1 MWINHGIW
9 LSRLLWNKFRI
20 TDKVQNIV
28 LSYLVSVETRQL
40 TLNFISKPRND
51 RHNLI
56 RQMVRERFSNKQIAD
71 FLNKKGLKTP
81 RGECYYAE
89 LVGATWSKLKKRD
102 LRNSSITI
110 KFIEAKLYK
119 VEDDGEI

>member
-1 MWINHGIW
+1 MWISLGIW

>member
-1 MWINHGIW
+1 
-9 LSRLLWNKFRI
+9 
-20 TDKVQNIV
+20 
-28 LSYLVSVETRQL
+28 
-40 TLNFISKPRND
+40 
-51 RHNLI
+51 
-56 RQMVRERFSNKQIAD
+56 MVRERFSNKQIAD

>member
-1 MWINHGIW
+1 MWISLGIW

-102 LRNSSITI
+102 LRNSSISI

>member
-1 MWINHGIW
+1 MWISLEIW